1 MLVTITL
8 LLFYQL
14 CGELLARYFELP
26 VPGPV
31 IGMLLL
37 FFTLLAKDVL
47 AEKMEGTVEGLLK
60 NLSLLFV
67 PAGVGVITHFALLG
81 ENWVAITAALVIS
94 TILGMIVTA
103 LTMKVLMRSDR
114 G

>member
-1 MLVTITL
+1 LLVTITL

-14 CGELLARYFELP
+14 CGELLARYFGLP

>member
-37 FFTLLAKDVL
+37 LITLLARDAL
-47 AEKMEGTVEGLLK
+47 AETMEETVEGLLK
-60 NLSLLFV
+60 NLSLMFV
-67 PAGVGVITHFALLG
+67 PAGVGVITHFDLLG
-81 ENWVAITAALVIS
+81 ENWLAIAVALVIS
-94 TILGMIVTA
+94 TILGMVVTA
-103 LTMKVLMRSDR
+103 LTMKLLMRSNR